1 MKIQTDKLSLTRYLS
16 ALLVSIII
24 HFGYNYIEG
33 SDNFD
38 SNAVFMLIMGVAF
51 GVILQRSRFCFF
63 CILRDLIEYK
73 NGKPLAG
80 LITALIIGGMG
91 YLVFFGAWVTDPSA
105 GHLPQ
110 DAHVAPVSWHLLAGG
125 LLFGWG
131 MALSGSCISAH
142 FYRIGEG
149 SVVAPFALAGTVVG
163 FIPGYLVWNT
173 LYTSTISSASI
184 PWLPDSVGYG
194 GAFIIQT
201 FVLLAILLWLLI
213 KFPSSEQTDNRSSEP
228 YTLRHIA
235 ENVFIQRWP
244 TWIGGVG
251 VGLIAIFAYFRV
263 EPLGVTAE
271 LGRIS
276 RDAGNSFDVI
286 PTRLEGLD
294 GLAGCTVQSAPAI
307 LSTNGVFIAALVAGA
322 LFSALIAGQF
332 KPRLVRFAK
341 IGKGF
346 GGGILLGFGAMISL
360 GCTIGTTLSGIMAFA
375 VSGWVFTLAMVAGVW
390 SGIKMNWHR

>member
-1 MKIQTDKLSLTRYLS
+1 MQVQIDKLKLSRYLS
-16 ALLVSIII
+16 ALLVGIVILI
-24 HFGYNYIEG
+24 GYIRVG
-33 SDNFD
+33 DSDDFD
-38 SNAVFMLIMGVAF
+38 GNAAFILIMGVAF
-51 GVILQRSRFCFF
+51 GVVVQRSRFCFF
-63 CILRDLIEYK
+63 CILRDLFEYK
-73 NGKPLAG
+73 NGKPLTG
-80 LITALIIGGMG
+80 LIVSLIIGSMG
-91 YLVFFGAWVTDPSA
+91 YLVFFGAWVSDPSA

-110 DAHVAPVSWHLLAGG
+110 DAHIGPVSWHLLLGG

-131 MALSGSCISAH
+131 MTLSGSCISAH
-142 FYRIGEG
+142 LYRIGEG

-163 FIPGYLVWNT
+163 FILGYLAWNT
-173 LYTSTISSASI
+173 LYVSTISGASV
-184 PWLPDSVGYG
+184 PWLPEFAGYG
-194 GAFIIQT
+194 WSIILQT
-201 FVLLAILLWLLI
+201 AVLLAVLLWLLI
-213 KFPSSEQTDNRSSEP
+213 KFPSSEQTGNRTPEP
-228 YTLRHIA
+228 ITLQQIA
-235 ENVFIQRWP
+235 DNVFIQRWP
-244 TWIGGVG
+244 TWTGGIG

-276 RDAGNSFDVI
+276 RDAGNAFDVI

-294 GLAGCTVQSAPAI
+294 GLAGCTVQDAPAI
-307 LSTNGVFIAALVAGA
+307 LSTNGVFIVALVAGA

-332 KPRLVRFAK
+332 KPRLIRFSK

-346 GGGILLGFGAMISL
+346 GGGILLGFGAMVSL